1 MSDKEKDPNQED
13 ENLNQEG
20 QESDDSFGLP
30 DLEYQPLDQEEEE
43 SSDDSMSDDDESEE
57 TDSEDAYEA
66 SEVPDDEVTEKPAY
80 MEDNDSKAPLIIGL
94 LVTVVI
100 VVGGLGYFLG
110 WYDGFM
116 GSEPEP
122 VVVEQP
128 QPEPEPEPE
137 PDPEPEPVV
146 EEVEEPEI
154 IPGEVRT
161 ITERTQRYYVIIS
174 SSIDGDLAMDL
185 AQELAEQGNS
195 PSIIPPYGDKIYYRL
210 AIDDRGSFQEAQS
223 RADEL
228 KTDLGDGLWVLKY

>member
-43 SSDDSMSDDDESEE
+43 SSDDSMSDDADSDD
-57 TDSEDAYEA
+57 TDSDDTIEDT
-66 SEVPDDEVTEKPAY
+66 EVPDDEVAQKPAY

-110 WYDGFM
+110 WYDGLM
-116 GSEPEP
+116 SEPEP

-128 QPEPEPEPE
+128 EPE
-137 PDPEPEPVV
+137 PDPEPEPEPEPEPVV
-146 EEVEEPEI
+146 EEPAEPEI
-154 IPGEVRT
+154 TPGEVRT

-185 AQELAEQGNS
+185 AKELAEQGNS

-210 AIDDRGSFQEAQS
+210 AIDDRGSFQEAQT

-228 KTDLGDGLWVLKY
+228 KADHGDGLWVLKY